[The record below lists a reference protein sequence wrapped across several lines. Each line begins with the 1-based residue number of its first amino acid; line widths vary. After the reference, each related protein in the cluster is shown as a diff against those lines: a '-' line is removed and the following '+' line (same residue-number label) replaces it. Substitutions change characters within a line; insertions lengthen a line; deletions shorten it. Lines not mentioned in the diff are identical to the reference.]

1 MRFLF
6 EIIAYHFNRLFNFD
20 QLMVEMEKGTINE
33 AETTNDNWSMFNID
47 DQYFCLSG
55 LPPIDFIH

>member
-33 AETTNDNWSMFNID
+33 AETTNDNWNIFNMD